1 VALNAVQNATTQP
14 QRRFTGPLLKP
25 RRGGSENTGM
35 SSGSSTQRVKG
46 VVLEA
51 MQQQLVGM
59 KADGT
64 IRLADD
70 DLPDVMTEKVDPAAW
85 YDLPLAQEWLRQAR
99 AVIGPMGIADLGER
113 CARSVADMGL
123 HHQFKV
129 AVEEQ
134 GFGLASRLVLTFG
147 QVAMPDVEW
156 NYLEISE
163 SGFVLETAGI
173 ESWSMDV
180 CEFTG
185 GFVRLLGGL
194 LYPGPVRV
202 TSKRTSPARVLYTL
216 ELA

>member
-1 VALNAVQNATTQP
+1 MTSRA
-14 QRRFTGPLLKP
+14 
-25 RRGGSENTGM
+25 
-35 SSGSSTQRVKG
+35 STQRLKG

-51 MQQQLVGM
+51 MQRQLVGM

-85 YDLPLAQEWLRQAR
+85 YELPFAEEWLRQAR
-99 AVIGPMGIADLGER
+99 AVIGPMEVADFGER
-113 CARSVADMGL
+113 CARTVAEMGL
-123 HHQFKV
+123 HQQFKV

-147 QVAMPDVEW
+147 LVALPDVEW

-163 SGFVLETAGI
+163 SGFVLETSGI

-194 LYPGPVRV
+194 LYAGPVRV
-202 TSKRTSPARVLYTL
+202 TSKRTSADRVLYTL
-216 ELA
+216 ALA